1 MTALKTRRVVPSL
14 LLSSL
19 SKPVVSLFCAY
30 NHEWRT
36 DIDRGHCCP
45 SVCLLTKEDS
55 LSYNR
60 LIPPPPKDFN
70 LISNENRSN
79 HSFVGG
85 VMVFVSLSAPTTT
98 TWNISRVTLA
108 GEGSNGMHWLWRMT
122 NWQAFIAYRCAIFS
136 SPSIFPQC
144 KRQRACAPYS
154 WARVNAE
161 TAMLVGGGGWGG

>member
-1 MTALKTRRVVPSL
+1 MSGGQISTVATV
-14 LLSSL
+14 
-19 SKPVVSLFCAY
+19 
-30 NHEWRT
+30 
-36 DIDRGHCCP
+36 GP

-98 TWNISRVTLA
+98 WNISRVTLA
-108 GEGSNGMHWLWRMT
+108 GEGSNGTRWLWRMT
-122 NWQAFIAYRCAIFS
+122 NWQAFISLCHLLLPLYL
-136 SPSIFPQC
+136 SPMRDREP
-144 KRQRACAPYS
+144 
-154 WARVNAE
+154 ARHIRGLE
-161 TAMLVGGGGWGG
+161 WMQKLPCWGGLEERQQRQTALRKQINVYQRLIVQLNHLNP

>member
-1 MTALKTRRVVPSL
+1 MSGGQISTVATV
-14 LLSSL
+14 
-19 SKPVVSLFCAY
+19 
-30 NHEWRT
+30 
-36 DIDRGHCCP
+36 GP

-108 GEGSNGMHWLWRMT
+108 GEGSNGTHWLWRMT

-144 KRQRACAPYS
+144 ETESLRAIFVGSSEC
-154 WARVNAE
+154 RNCH
-161 TAMLVGGGGWGG
+161 VGGEGGLEERQQRQTALRKQINVYQRLIVQLNHLNP

>member
-1 MTALKTRRVVPSL
+1 MSGGQISTVATV
-14 LLSSL
+14 
-19 SKPVVSLFCAY
+19 
-30 NHEWRT
+30 
-36 DIDRGHCCP
+36 GP

-98 TWNISRVTLA
+98 WNISRVTLA
-108 GEGSNGMHWLWRMT
+108 GEGSNGTRWLWRMT
-122 NWQAFIAYRCAIFS
+122 NWQAFISLCHLLLPLYL
-136 SPSIFPQC
+136 SPMRDREP
-144 KRQRACAPYS
+144 
-154 WARVNAE
+154 ARHIRGLE
-161 TAMLVGGGGWGG
+161 LMQKLPCWGGGVRRKTAKTNSTEKAN